1 VGAGDGTKA
10 EAGGKPLS
18 DEADLLLLDAF
29 DLRRVFVPA
38 AAEELE
44 D

>member
-18 DEADLLLLDAF
+18 DEADLLLDVF